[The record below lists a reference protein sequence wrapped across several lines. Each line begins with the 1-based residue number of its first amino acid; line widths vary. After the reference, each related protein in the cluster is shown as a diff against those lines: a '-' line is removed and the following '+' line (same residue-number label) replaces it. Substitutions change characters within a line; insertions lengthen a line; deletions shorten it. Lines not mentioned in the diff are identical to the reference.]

1 MQRYSAIMSEITLG
15 EYIMRMSF
23 VIVVLLFSALFWQFL
38 EYRTNSFVGE
48 VVERKALPMDVSY
61 ETMEARSYLNR
72 IRELMQMQILSENKQ
87 LKSAA
92 QAHADYLVLNDESAH
107 EEIRGYKNFT
117 GITPVERAFHAGY
130 ISSQVSENLSTENH
144 NARSSVDGLLSA
156 IYHRFGFLSPGIDQ
170 IGVGVTQAL
179 KDSDQSAFVYLMGN
193 SELNRLCSES
203 GFSGNGK
210 YIYGVCKKS
219 DHRIK
224 EKEFHKSLAYSKQNN
239 PKIILYP
246 YDGEE
251 EVPPAFYSE
260 VPDPLPD
267 HEVSGFPVSV
277 EFNDHFF
284 KNVTLH
290 SFKLYVEGG
299 EELTYIQLMD
309 KSSDPHQRFT
319 ANQYAL
325 FPLQRLD
332 YNQKYRAELSYV
344 SKGKEETIIWYFHT
358 QKPTE
363 EFHLITQKEE
373 TISIDPAKSHI
384 IYFRPHDPHDIIKN
398 IQFPADIDIS
408 FLDNNTIKLTLMSDE
423 IDAFDITSD
432 TRHLHIEVK

>member
-1 MQRYSAIMSEITLG
+1 
-15 EYIMRMSF
+15 MRVSF
-23 VIVVLLFSALFWQFL
+23 VIVVLLASMLFWQFI
-38 EYRTNSFVGE
+38 EYRTHTSLGE

-61 ETMEARSYLNR
+61 ETMEARIYLNS
-72 IRELMQMQILSENKQ
+72 IREIMNMQRLAQNKQ
-87 LKSAA
+87 LKTAA

-107 EEIRGYKNFT
+107 EEMIGHKNFT

-130 ISSQVSENLSTENH
+130 ASSQVSENLSSKNH

-170 IGVGVTQAL
+170 IGVGVTQDM
-179 KDSDQSAFVYLMGN
+179 KDSDKSAFVYLMGN
-193 SELNRLCSES
+193 SVLNQLCTGSS
-203 GFSGNGK
+203 FSGSGK
-210 YIYGVCKKS
+210 YIYRVCKNS
-219 DHRIK
+219 EHRIK
-224 EKEFHKSLAYSKQNN
+224 EKEFYTSLQYSKQNS
-239 PKIILYP
+239 PKIIFYP

-267 HEVSGFPVSV
+267 YEVSGFPISV

-299 EELTYIQLMD
+299 EEVRDVRLMD
-309 KSSDPHQRFT
+309 KSSDPHQKFT

-325 FPLQRLD
+325 FPLERLE
-332 YNQKYRAELSYV
+332 YSHKYRAEVIYV
-344 SKGKEETIIWYFHT
+344 SKGKKETLIWYFHT

-373 TISIDPAKSHI
+373 TISIDPGKSHI
-384 IYFRPHDPHDIIKN
+384 VYFRPHDPHDIIKN
-398 IQFPADIDIS
+398 IQFPVDIDIK
-408 FLDNNTIKLTLMSDE
+408 FLDNNTIKLTLMSNE
-423 IDAFDITSD
+423 MDAFDITSD
-432 TRHLHIEVK
+432 TRRLHVEVR